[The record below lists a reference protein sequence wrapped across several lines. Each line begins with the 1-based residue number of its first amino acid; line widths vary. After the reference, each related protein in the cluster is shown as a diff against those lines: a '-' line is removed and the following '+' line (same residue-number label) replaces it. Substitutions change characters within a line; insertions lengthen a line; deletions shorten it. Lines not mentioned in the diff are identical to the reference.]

1 MTENTLCLYY
11 KDQLFRKIT
20 DGDSG
25 NYMKN
30 FESNLSS
37 FVVLMRVVNIFATA
51 VSAQC

>member
-1 MTENTLCLYY
+1 MTENTLCLYN
-11 KDQLFRKIT
+11 KDQLIRKIT
-20 DGDSG
+20 DCDSG

-37 FVVLMRVVNIFATA
+37 FAVLMQPMNIFATA